1 MLLAHVC
8 MQHNDHSCTHVSQ
21 DLEEKGNTVY
31 SRMFISI
38 WLNTCKYMEVE
49 QLRPIT
55 MAAKWVVG
63 GRRLDVVLL
72 LQPLDI
78 QWEGAGVSQ
87 HVDEKPAQC
96 SYTRVY
102 NLFDP
107 SHEPCSP
114 TFVSVL

>member
-1 MLLAHVC
+1 
-8 MQHNDHSCTHVSQ
+8 
-21 DLEEKGNTVY
+21 
-31 SRMFISI
+31 
-38 WLNTCKYMEVE
+38 MEVE

-87 HVDEKPAQC
+87 QVDGEAC
-96 SYTRVY
+96 SM
-102 NLFDP
+102 
-107 SHEPCSP
+107 
-114 TFVSVL
+114 

>member
-1 MLLAHVC
+1 
-8 MQHNDHSCTHVSQ
+8 
-21 DLEEKGNTVY
+21 
-31 SRMFISI
+31 
-38 WLNTCKYMEVE
+38 MEVE

-78 QWEGAGVSQ
+78 QWEGAGVIQ
-87 HVDEKPAQC
+87 HVDGKPAQC
-96 SYTRVY
+96 SYMYTRVY

-107 SHEPCSP
+107 SHEPRSP